1 MKKQS
6 LLARFA
12 SYYSP
17 YRLRFLQDVLMST
30 ILTACGLVYPM
41 ITRKIIN
48 VYVPQKMIRE
58 MMISIAAVL
67 AVYLI
72 KLVLDFGQ
80 DFPDRS
86 LHVVLGHQAGAQLL
100 GNQ

>member
-17 YRLRFLQDVLMST
+17 YRLRFFQDVLMST
-30 ILTACGLVYPM
+30 ILTVCGLVYPM

-58 MMISIAAVL
+58 MIISIAAVL

-72 KLVLDFGQ
+72 KALAGYGVTYYGHMMGVDIQNDMQRDLFGT
-80 DFPDRS
+80 F
-86 LHVVLGHQAGAQLL
+86 
-100 GNQ
+100 

>member
-30 ILTACGLVYPM
+30 ILTVCGLVYPM

-72 KLVLDFGQ
+72 KALAGYGVTYFGHMMGVDIQ
-80 DFPDRS
+80 NDM
-86 LHVVLGHQAGAQLL
+86 
-100 GNQ
+100 